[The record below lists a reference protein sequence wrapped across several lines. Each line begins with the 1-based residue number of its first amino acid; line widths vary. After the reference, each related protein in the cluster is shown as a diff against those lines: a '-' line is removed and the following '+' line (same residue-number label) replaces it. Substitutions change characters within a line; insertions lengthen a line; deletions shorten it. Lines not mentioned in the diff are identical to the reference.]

1 MNLFQY
7 ITAEY
12 TCPKCGWRRSVISP
26 TLWRFYWIAAALAA
40 LPIWIASLLPPW
52 SMPWYYGVSFVA
64 GELLLVFLGGFLCTL
79 LFAPFDSPGT
89 LRCRSCRAMMMFNGR
104 HFESGGHPRPHWK
117 DIVLFIVFIG
127 LNVAVWIA
135 IAKHKWV

>member
-12 TCPKCGWRRSVISP
+12 TCPKCGGRRSVISP

-40 LPIWIASLLPPW
+40 LPLWIASLCPPW
-52 SMPWYYGVSFVA
+52 SMPWYYGSSFLA

-79 LFAPFDSPGT
+79 VLAPFDSRGT
-89 LRCRSCRAMMMFNGR
+89 IRCRSCRAMMSFNGR
-104 HFESGGHPRPHWK
+104 HFDPLGHPRPHWK
-117 DIVLFIVFIG
+117 DIVLFIVFLA
-127 LNVAVWIA
+127 LNVAVWLA
-135 IAKHKWV
+135 IAYHK